1 MTTIQALAYELGMQE
16 FELRAF
22 SGDLLDRYEGPAE
35 EIDPEIEQTI
45 RQAMAQSR
53 AITEY

>member
-1 MTTIQALAYELGMQE
+1 MSPIQLLAHELGMQE
-16 FELRAF
+16 FELYAF
-22 SGDLLDRYEGPAE
+22 SGDLLDWHDTPTE
-35 EIDPEIEQTI
+35 EIDPEIVQTI